1 MNIKNLLA
9 YLLTLVVSVSLTA
22 CPDDCGTEE
31 GGTEGG
37 ATGGATGGDCGG
49 AEGGNVSGG
58 ANGGSVGGAEG
69 GSVGGSTPEA
79 PVYSVIVIVDQTS
92 DVNDDGT
99 PGVDICEVDIVCG
112 EGVRARLDEDNSGIG
127 SNICDGSNGEN
138 CVCQDI
144 VIEPTCTSEIDRSN
158 FRIADN
164 DEGCDASER
173 GKVSAYVSL
182 GIGGYIAFD
191 LDGADANGCQVTVE
205 EKQGSDEESYSVL
218 ACPADF
224 NGNADNCVLIDSATN
239 AARAT
244 FTIDTAN

>member
-58 ANGGSVGGAEG
+58 ANGGSGGGAEG
-69 GSVGGSTPEA
+69 GSAGGSTPEA
-79 PVYSVIVIVDQTS
+79 PVYSVIVIVDETS

-112 EGVRARLDEDNSGIG
+112 ESVEAQLDAANSAIG
-127 SNICDGSNGEN
+127 SDICDGSNGEN
-138 CVCQDI
+138 CVCQET
-144 VIEPTCTSEIDRSN
+144 VAPTCTSGIDRSDFGN
-158 FRIADN
+158 AYDGIDCSADEQN
-164 DEGCDASER
+164 
-173 GKVSAYVSL
+173 YVSL
-182 GIGGYIAFD
+182 GISGYVSFD
-191 LDGADANGCQVTVE
+191 LDGADANGCEVTVK
-205 EKQGSDEESYSVL
+205 EKQGTNEESYSVL
-218 ACPADF
+218 ACPAGF
-224 NGNADNCVLIDSATN
+224 TSADDCVVIDSATN
-239 AARAT
+239 ADEQT
-244 FTIDTAN
+244 FTINTGN